1 MANPRYN
8 TQIRTLD
15 ESTKGGKGVE
25 PLKGE
30 PQKSDLP
37 LRVAPWPGLPGKA
50 QSKDRANQI
59 PEEKVY
65 AQCEGLRGGKDDDPG
80 PSPGPTGKIV
90 RKTKGEG

>member
-1 MANPRYN
+1 MANPRFN

-30 PQKSDLP
+30 PQKSDLKMSVP
-37 LRVAPWPGLPGKA
+37 KWPGLPGKA
-50 QSKDRANQI
+50 QSKDRAQGI

-65 AQCEGLRGGKDDDPG
+65 AQAEGLRGGKDED
-80 PSPGPTGKIV
+80 
-90 RKTKGEG
+90 